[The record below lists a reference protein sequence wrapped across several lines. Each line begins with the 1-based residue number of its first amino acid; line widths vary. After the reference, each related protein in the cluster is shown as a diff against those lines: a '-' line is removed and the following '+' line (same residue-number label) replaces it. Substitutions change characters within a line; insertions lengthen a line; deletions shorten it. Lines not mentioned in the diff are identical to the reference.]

1 MTTQHPAARREAPS
15 ATARTAAR
23 GGPGAPDGSLVSAQH
38 VTRRFGEVVALD
50 DVTLEVGAGEL
61 VGLLGPNGA
70 GKSTLL
76 SLVSGQRKPDSGVV
90 RLFGGNPRDASSRQG
105 LGLTPQETG
114 LPATLKV
121 REVVDFVGR
130 HYANPVPTGQ
140 LLEQFGL
147 SELAGRQTGAMS
159 GGQKRRL
166 AVALSL
172 VGRPRVVLLDEPTTG
187 LDVGARQ
194 ALWAAIREYHAGGG
208 TVLLTSHYLEEV
220 QALAQRVV
228 VIDQGVV
235 KADDTLDAILRRV
248 GLRRVVVRS
257 TADLG
262 TDLPGVVRS
271 ERTADGGAGG
281 AGGAGGSG
289 AAVAVER
296 GAGAGGAG
304 ATGAGTAADG
314 WRYELYTA
322 DADELVRTLVT
333 SGLPFHGLEIRGASL
348 EEAFEQMVAS
358 GPAGGAPPGRAPGAG
373 QPAGASRPTS
383 AGLDGP
389 DAPPSRGDAGTPTGA
404 APSGTLDR
412 TSEEESAR

>member
-1 MTTQHPAARREAPS
+1 MTTQHPATGREAPS

-38 VTRRFGEVVALD
+38 VTRRFGDVVALD

-271 ERTADGGAGG
+271 ERTADGGAESAGG
-281 AGGAGGSG
+281 AGGASGSGGSG
-289 AAVAVER
+289 AVGSGVESGPR
-296 GAGAGGAG
+296 
-304 ATGAGTAADG
+304 TAADG

-358 GPAGGAPPGRAPGAG
+358 GPAGGAPPGRAPGVG
-373 QPAGASRPTS
+373 QPARASRPTS
-383 AGLDGP
+383 AGSGRP
-389 DAPPSRGDAGTPTGA
+389 DAAPSRGDAGTPTDA

>member
-1 MTTQHPAARREAPS
+1 MPH
-15 ATARTAAR
+15 
-23 GGPGAPDGSLVSAQH
+23 GSLVSAQH

-90 RLFGGNPRDASSRQG
+90 RLFGGDPRDASSRQG

-121 REVVDFVGR
+121 REVVDFVGK
-130 HYANPVPTGQ
+130 HYANPVPTGE

-147 SELAGRQTGAMS
+147 SDLAGRQTGAMS

-271 ERTADGGAGG
+271 ERAADKDAGE
-281 AGGAGGSG
+281 SG
-289 AAVAVER
+289 A
-296 GAGAGGAG
+296 
-304 ATGAGTAADG
+304 

-348 EEAFEQMVAS
+348 EEAFEQMVSRA
-358 GPAGGAPPGRAPGAG
+358 APTDHGE
-373 QPAGASRPTS
+373 
-383 AGLDGP
+383 
-389 DAPPSRGDAGTPTGA
+389 AGTPTGA
-404 APSGTLDR
+404 TPSGAADQQ

>member
-1 MTTQHPAARREAPS
+1 MTSQHSAAGRRAPS
-15 ATARTAAR
+15 AHEQSSGPTA
-23 GGPGAPDGSLVSAQH
+23 SLVSAQH

-90 RLFGGNPRDASSRQG
+90 RLFGGDPRDAPSRQG

-121 REVVDFVGR
+121 REVVDFVGK

-147 SELAGRQTGAMS
+147 SDLAGRQTGAMS

-187 LDVGARQ
+187 LDVSARQ

-271 ERTADGGAGG
+271 ERTAESGSTGA
-281 AGGAGGSG
+281 AGGSTG
-289 AAVAVER
+289 AAGAGAADTGAS
-296 GAGAGGAG
+296 GAGAGRAG
-304 ATGAGTAADG
+304 ASGT

-348 EEAFEQMVAS
+348 EEAFEQMVS
-358 GPAGGAPPGRAPGAG
+358 PAATTDGAATTDHGE
-373 QPAGASRPTS
+373 
-383 AGLDGP
+383 
-389 DAPPSRGDAGTPTGA
+389 AGTPTGA
-404 APSGTLDR
+404 TPSGVPDHQ

>member
-1 MTTQHPAARREAPS
+1 VTTSPS
-15 ATARTAAR
+15 AAPPA
-23 GGPGAPDGSLVSAQH
+23 GGPTTPLVSAHH
-38 VTRRFGEVVALD
+38 VTRRFGQVVALD
-50 DVTLEVGAGEL
+50 DVTLEIGSGEL

-90 RLFGGNPRDASSRQG
+90 RLFGGDPRDAPSRQG

-121 REVVDFVGR
+121 REVVDFVGK
-130 HYANPVPTGQ
+130 HYANPVPTGE

-147 SELAGRQTGAMS
+147 SDLAGRQTGAMS

-187 LDVGARQ
+187 LDVSARQ

-271 ERTADGGAGG
+271 ERVPDGGATGVAATAATGG
-281 AGGAGGSG
+281 AAG
-289 AAVAVER
+289 V
-296 GAGAGGAG
+296 
-304 ATGAGTAADG
+304 

-333 SGLPFHGLEIRGASL
+333 SRLPFHGLEIRGASL
-348 EEAFEQMVAS
+348 EEAFEQMVAR
-358 GPAGGAPPGRAPGAG
+358 PAPPGVDPEGGEATGP
-373 QPAGASRPTS
+373 QRPT
-383 AGLDGP
+383 GLGVGGRAARRDL
-389 DAPPSRGDAGTPTGA
+389 GDIDSPTGA
-404 APSGTLDR
+404 APSGHQQ
-412 TSEEESAR
+412 TSEEGSAR